1 MVNAATGHSTE
12 VPSDASPAA
21 RVGKV
26 TPLDVCA
33 VKLVDSDRVDAA
45 RAVLPTVDET
55 DRLAEWFRV
64 LGDPT
69 RTRLLYALL
78 EAGELCVCDLAATI
92 DTAETTVSHALRWL
106 RTGGMVRARRSGRM
120 MFYSLDDAHVRMLL
134 DLGREHLRHT
144 APGPSK

>member
-1 MVNAATGHSTE
+1 MKAATGHSTE
-12 VPSDASPAA
+12 VPFAASPAA
-21 RVGKV
+21 RVG
-26 TPLDVCA
+26 TIMSLDACA

-45 RAVLPTVDET
+45 RAVLPTVAET

-106 RTGGMVRARRSGRM
+106 RTGGMVRARRCGRM
-120 MFYSLDDAHVRMLL
+120 IFYSLDDAHVRMLL

-144 APGPSK
+144 TPGHSK